1 MRTLLGTFEIAFD
14 DLDKRGRELI
24 MLVGPE
30 MLYERPSDDNRMYAV
45 ASVGEAILRS
55 AAVVEIVFNGLTTRM
70 WDDPFEWT
78 LPEKL
83 STPELV
89 IEYLDETVATR
100 KRGFAFL
107 QTDGDLQ
114 RSLPAPI
121 KMLTIAEILVDALA
135 KAEHFEGRASAI
147 YEILTAKALP
157 RR

>member
-1 MRTLLGTFEIAFD
+1 MRVLLETFETSFD

-30 MLYERPSDDNRMYAV
+30 MLYTRPSNDNRMYAV

-55 AAVVEIVFNGLTTRM
+55 TAVVEIVFNGLTTRM

-83 STPELV
+83 STPEL
-89 IEYLDETVATR
+89 IFEYMDETVAVR
-100 KRGFAFL
+100 KKGFGFL
-107 QTDGDLQ
+107 QTDDDLK
-114 RSLPAPI
+114 RTLPAPI
-121 KMLTIAEILVDALA
+121 KMLTIAEILIDALA
-135 KAEHFEGRASAI
+135 KAEHFDGRASAI
-147 YEILTAKALP
+147 YEILTGKALT